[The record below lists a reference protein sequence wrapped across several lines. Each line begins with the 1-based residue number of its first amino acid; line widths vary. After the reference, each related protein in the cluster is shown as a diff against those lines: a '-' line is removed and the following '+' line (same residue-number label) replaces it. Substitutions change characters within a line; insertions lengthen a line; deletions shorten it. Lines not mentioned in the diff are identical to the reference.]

1 MSQEI
6 KSNSSLETKNI
17 KEENP
22 NQIWVHLK
30 RNNLSNAR
38 EQKQR
43 ELLTLR
49 NENQELRLAIKNGGY
64 SSQDMVHKKEVDQLR
79 EKLKNADVMETRLKE
94 SFSKKVTEFREVTN
108 EV

>member
-1 MSQEI
+1 M
-6 KSNSSLETKNI
+6 KSNPSLETKNI
-17 KEENP
+17 KEEVP

-38 EQKQR
+38 EHKQK

-49 NENQELRLAIKNGGY
+49 NENQELRLAIEKGAY
-64 SSQDMVHKKEVDQLR
+64 SSQDMVHKKEVDQLK

-108 EV
+108 KL